1 MKNIAIALCKAKL
14 AFASIIKD
22 RTNSHF
28 KNKYASLDS
37 VLDSIT
43 PALCENGLVL
53 TQPTEVV
60 EGVTYLKTIL
70 IHSSGETLESS
81 IALPSVTDP
90 QKLGGILTYYRR
102 YGVCGL
108 LAITADEDSDGNGTA
123 SNSNGTASNSNGGYK
138 VQPANPSQQR
148 VEKFK
153 ALIAQRGFSDEVAK
167 DLVLNNFN
175 SRITEMSDADFDKLI
190 AIVKHHEN

>member
-1 MKNIAIALCKAKL
+1 MKNIAVALCKAKL
-14 AFASIIKD
+14 AFTPIIKD
-22 RTNSHF
+22 RTNPHF
-28 KNKYASLDS
+28 KNKYATLDS

-53 TQPTEVV
+53 IQPTEVV

-90 QKLGGILTYYRR
+90 QKLGAILTYYRR

-123 SNSNGTASNSNGGYK
+123 SNSNGGYK
-138 VQPANPSQQR
+138 VQPSNPSQQR